1 MLSLQCNKLQ
11 AIKASIGYCRELRAL
26 YLTNNPLKKLALSIG
41 ALQNLSILSYD
52 NTETMTIPPYAVGQV
67 GGHTAVIEWLKTC
80 YHNITVSF
88 RCELRKNFLTPKA
101 AFHHF
106 EVDGDGTLDRN
117 EVARALKLLKVDIK
131 YFEYVWLTLDMD
143 NSGSVDYAEFVQNM
157 TATMDEV
164 LKDPHEALAPY
175 LPQEIIESSVDLLTA
190 NPFKQEPP
198 QVSSAQAQGFKRHGS
213 F

>member
-1 MLSLQCNKLQ
+1 LQCNKLQ

-52 NTETMTIPPYAVGQV
+52 NTETMTIPPYAVCHV

-80 YHNITVSF
+80 YHNIIVSF

-106 EVDGDGTLDRN
+106 ELDGDGTLDKT
-117 EVARALKLLKVDIK
+117 EVARALQLLNVDIK

-157 TATMDEV
+157 TDSMDEI
-164 LKDPHEALAPY
+164 LKDPHESLAPY
-175 LPQEIIESSVDLLTA
+175 LPREIIESSFDLLTA
-190 NPFKQEPP
+190 NPFKLEPP
-198 QVSSAQAQGFKRHGS
+198 QAPGFRRHGS